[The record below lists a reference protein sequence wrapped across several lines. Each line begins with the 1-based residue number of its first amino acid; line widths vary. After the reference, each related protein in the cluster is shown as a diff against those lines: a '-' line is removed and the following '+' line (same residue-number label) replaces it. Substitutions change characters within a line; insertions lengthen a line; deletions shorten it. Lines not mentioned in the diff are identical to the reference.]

1 MPLTGGPLRDTAVM
15 TISVIAVHGN
25 GGGAFRWERLPVP
38 LARGVELHAITLP
51 GFAGI
56 PLPSGPASMATFT
69 DAIVAEV
76 EARAEPRV
84 LLGHGI
90 GGALALDAVAHR
102 PQLVAGLI
110 LHAPVGANLDQRWFP
125 RIMSAPVIRRLAKAV
140 VASPLTQ
147 RLAGRRLFAD
157 TPPEYGRRFLAEY
170 GRADGFEVMFDLLT
184 SEWFDGLPDT
194 SVPTSI
200 LWGDRDRI
208 LQPSQADDLA
218 RRLRHGERRIIEG
231 WGHYPMIEQPADY
244 ATVVAEI
251 AARLV
256 QGS

>member
-1 MPLTGGPLRDTAVM
+1 
-15 TISVIAVHGN
+15 
-25 GGGAFRWERLPVP
+25 
-38 LARGVELHAITLP
+38 
-51 GFAGI
+51 
-56 PLPSGPASMATFT
+56 
-69 DAIVAEV
+69 
-76 EARAEPRV
+76 
-84 LLGHGI
+84 
-90 GGALALDAVAHR
+90 
-102 PQLVAGLI
+102 
-110 LHAPVGANLDQRWFP
+110 
-125 RIMSAPVIRRLAKAV
+125 
-140 VASPLTQ
+140 
-147 RLAGRRLFAD
+147 
-157 TPPEYGRRFLAEY
+157 
-170 GRADGFEVMFDLLT
+170 MFDLLT